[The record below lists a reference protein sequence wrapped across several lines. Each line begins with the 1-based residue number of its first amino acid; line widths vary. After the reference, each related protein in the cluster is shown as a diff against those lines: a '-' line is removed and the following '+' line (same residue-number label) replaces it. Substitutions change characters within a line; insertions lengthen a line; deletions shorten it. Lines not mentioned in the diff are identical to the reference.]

1 MTERLLAHSV
11 DLRIPIE
18 KVAEGLRNAWDIVD
32 IWESYV
38 GSREDFVNETNLIYR
53 GVLQRA
59 HERYCQHFKE
69 QEILRKDEYFIKA
82 VAAAFARMT
91 IVETLE
97 IYDFDIKGSWR
108 TYSRSWIDQVSDK
121 EALGQSL
128 LLPMR
133 WEEARLYELGDP
145 PTELLV
151 KLPAAIHQAGGL
163 VTAFNLE
170 LSFPESLATLT
181 QNKEDLVALT
191 ASVQRLKQFKL
202 RSQEVRPRTFW
213 PPVPEAEVE
222 HVKTF
227 LRALLDTPSL
237 EDLSLDFTFLWDHD
251 NMPSSTS
258 LGSIFTFRSW
268 TKLHNLF
275 WRICTLHLEE
285 FKQFISNLPASIEFI
300 SPYATHLLSGTW
312 AEALDVLR
320 GKSRYTTI
328 EYPSGG

>member
-1 MTERLLAHSV
+1 M
-11 DLRIPIE
+11 P
-18 KVAEGLRNAWDIVD
+18 
-32 IWESYV
+32 
-38 GSREDFVNETNLIYR
+38 
-53 GVLQRA
+53 
-59 HERYCQHFKE
+59 
-69 QEILRKDEYFIKA
+69 
-82 VAAAFARMT
+82 

-97 IYDFDIKGSWR
+97 IYDFDIEGSWR
-108 TYSRSWIDQVSDK
+108 TYSRSLIDQVSD
-121 EALGQSL
+121 
-128 LLPMR
+128 
-133 WEEARLYELGDP
+133 
-145 PTELLV
+145 
-151 KLPAAIHQAGGL
+151 
-163 VTAFNLE
+163 
-170 LSFPESLATLT
+170 
-181 QNKEDLVALT
+181 KEDLVALT

-237 EDLSLDFTFLWDHD
+237 EDLSLDLTFLWDHD

-275 WRICTLHLEE
+275 WRICPLHLEE

-320 GKSRYTTI
+320 GKARYTTI
-328 EYPSGG
+328 EYPSGGELEGMPKEDRENIFLRQRGRRESDSKAEQYIAGRIEQNPLREAPVLASKPGEVSGDVEVLTALEV